1 MLRRKLPRDFLSYMG
16 VSFAGGDV
24 VSDPPLGLP
33 PALREEYSKKA
44 VGTLKE
50 RTAARAAFQTQLN
63 SLAEKVLAVMPLDT
77 AADQLAKQ
85 QLTDFRLPPAFSAAQ
100 LRGCH
105 HGKDVKEQLTI
116 DEERYHRAV

>member
-1 MLRRKLPRDFLSYMG
+1 MVHG
-16 VSFAGGDV
+16 A
-24 VSDPPLGLP
+24 
-33 PALREEYSKKA
+33 KKA